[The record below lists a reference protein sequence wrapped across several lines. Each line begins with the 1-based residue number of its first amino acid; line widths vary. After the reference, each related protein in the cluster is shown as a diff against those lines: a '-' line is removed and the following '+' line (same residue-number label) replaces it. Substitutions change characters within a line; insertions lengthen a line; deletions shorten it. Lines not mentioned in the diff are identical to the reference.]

1 MTVHLT
7 WARNFRNLSSLIL
20 IYFSTVWLLLLLIFF
35 QIIDYYEGKSK
46 TKCLGKKCL
55 SCGEKKKGFIT
66 VKNTWEKEPHST
78 MVGLV
83 ESCLLIS
90 QHWIWPHVFSIFV
103 CAALKRRFHYDRCR
117 VTNTVTNLEVTMQCC
132 YKLKAGMPAGNH
144 PPFCNCSALLPPH
157 FWCSGSCPW
166 CSQKAVCW

>member
-1 MTVHLT
+1 M
-7 WARNFRNLSSLIL
+7 F
-20 IYFSTVWLLLLLIFF
+20 
-35 QIIDYYEGKSK
+35 
-46 TKCLGKKCL
+46 GKKMFKL
-55 SCGEKKKGFIT
+55 WGKKKKGFIT

-103 CAALKRRFHYDRCR
+103 CAALKRQFHYDRCR

-132 YKLKAGMPAGNH
+132 YKLKAGMPLKIIRHFVIAQHCSLRTSGAAGAVRGAPKRLFVGRFTPIGINI
-144 PPFCNCSALLPPH
+144 CNVLKSILAD
-157 FWCSGSCPW
+157 
-166 CSQKAVCW
+166 